1 MSNLA
6 RRIERLETGTNDGDL
21 EQFLFDLHAE
31 LFPDAPPL
39 DVKGYRGKSLRA
51 FLKTCRVLR
60 PIILNKPNREI

>member
-6 RRIERLETGTNDGDL
+6 RRIERLETSTNDGDL
-21 EQFLFDLHAE
+21 GQFLFDLNAE

-39 DVKGYRGKSLRA
+39 EVKDARGKSLRV

-60 PIILNKPNREI
+60 PAIMDQQASK